1 MQAIAFLPIACY
13 ITSTNNCL
21 FSRRLLK
28 KPRRIIIILLLLYQG
43 YIVYFIDELSSF
55 FSIFFLFLLLP
66 FYCPPVFSLLFFS
79 CCCFVQLFCFLLLP
93 YAILLVIFRGM
104 SRWCFQFSMYII
116 LCFFVRSNKK
126 SEQPLFHKYKIRII
140 YLNRMFWGLHKIYN
154 ILLP

>member
-1 MQAIAFLPIACY
+1 MKSPQTFLWIQRRQIVMQAIAFLPIACY

-66 FYCPPVFSLLFFS
+66 FYCPPVSLLFFS

-93 YAILLVIFRGM
+93 YAILLVYSVEWVGGVFNSLCILFYVFLFDRIK
-104 SRWCFQFSMYII
+104 SQSN
-116 LCFFVRSNKK
+116 LCFISIKL
-126 SEQPLFHKYKIRII
+126 E
-140 YLNRMFWGLHKIYN
+140 
-154 ILLP
+154 